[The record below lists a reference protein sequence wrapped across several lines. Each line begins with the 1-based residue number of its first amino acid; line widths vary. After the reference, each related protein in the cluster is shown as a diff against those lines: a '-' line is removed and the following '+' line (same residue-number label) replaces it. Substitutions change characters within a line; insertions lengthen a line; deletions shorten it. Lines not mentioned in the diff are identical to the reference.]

1 VESHGVRLQ
10 VKTSG
15 LEPLD
20 GAEAQA
26 EERPRVSQ
34 VAWSLPEVNARPEV
48 DLRGLRAEEVAGVL
62 LPALDSAIQADLA
75 SLRIIHGKGTGAL
88 REVVTELLKGDRRVK
103 GARPGGLGEGGHGV
117 TVAEL
122 A

>member
-1 VESHGVRLQ
+1 MSN
-10 VKTSG
+10 
-15 LEPLD
+15 
-20 GAEAQA
+20 
-26 EERPRVSQ
+26 
-34 VAWSLPEVNARPEV
+34 VAWTAPEVNARPEV

-62 LPALDSAIQADLA
+62 QPALDAAIQADLA

-88 REVVTELLKGDRRVK
+88 REVVTELLRSDPRIKGS
-103 GARPGGLGEGGHGV
+103 RPGGLGEGGVGV